1 MALWRLEI
9 SGAKA
14 GFRAA
19 GPRSPHGTE
28 SRRGLRVP
36 PEGLFLMFP
45 DVPPSRGARSGDVLL
60 RRSVQM
66 VAPRVRLRT
75 ELLPP
80 RAGTGHGSFDVD
92 AAVPAYVAEAACVV
106 GISEPRWARCQGPE
120 KPAWQAAGPEI
131 AAQGTRS
138 RPGHLG
144 PPPCSL
150 LFPAPCPAMAL
161 LTYLALTL
169 LPLLFFTHTF
179 LLLLLRQRLSPLRLL
194 PAPPSP
200 SWLTG
205 NLAELHDQ
213 ENNGV
218 LARWAAAHGPSFCY
232 RGFLGGCRLLTAD
245 PRALAHVL
253 ARADAYPKP
262 DFVRD
267 SLASMAA
274 GHEGLLTVEGADHRR
289 QRRIV
294 APAFGRAQVRSLA
307 PLFAGKAREL
317 AGRWGALADAVPA
330 PPRVD
335 VLAWLSRATLDVI
348 GLAGALCPSSLP
360 DAADLF
366 PGFGY
371 EFNALTPRAPGE
383 SGDELAEAFATIFST
398 ARKFRIMTILQVWFP
413 ILRRFVSPCP
423 PHRTADANTEQRRN
437 NATMAAAQ
445 ATMHRIGTQLIDA
458 RRAQVEAELRAS
470 KAGADGIDGDTTV
483 LGRDLLSV
491 LIRSNLTTAPA
502 ARLSPRETLCQ
513 ISTFIAAGFETT
525 SSALSWALLAL
536 ANSPHTQDKLRTA
549 LRSLPPPPEEGAG
562 EGKWGAW
569 ADALDGC
576 AYLECVVR
584 ESLRLHAPI
593 TNTMRVCAV
602 DHDVIPTSAPWVGR
616 DGVTRTGIEV
626 RRGDIVSVPVQAVNR
641 AAGWGDAGVFRPE
654 RWAGS
659 GSGVGVEGG
668 EKDDGG
674 EKGEGVP
681 GAWAGTLTFLA
692 GPRACIGQ
700 RFALLEMKVFLAV
713 LLRDLAVGV
722 DPGLVVEKKINVVT
736 RPFVASEPELGNQL
750 PLRISR
756 VPPAP
761 AVL

>member
-1 MALWRLEI
+1 
-9 SGAKA
+9 
-14 GFRAA
+14 
-19 GPRSPHGTE
+19 
-28 SRRGLRVP
+28 
-36 PEGLFLMFP
+36 
-45 DVPPSRGARSGDVLL
+45 
-60 RRSVQM
+60 
-66 VAPRVRLRT
+66 
-75 ELLPP
+75 
-80 RAGTGHGSFDVD
+80 
-92 AAVPAYVAEAACVV
+92 
-106 GISEPRWARCQGPE
+106 
-120 KPAWQAAGPEI
+120 
-131 AAQGTRS
+131 
-138 RPGHLG
+138 
-144 PPPCSL
+144 
-150 LFPAPCPAMAL
+150 MAL

-169 LPLLFFTHTF
+169 LPLLYFTHTF

-218 LARWAAAHGPSFCY
+218 LARWTAAHGPSFCY

-245 PRALAHVL
+245 ARALAHVL

-317 AGRWGALADAVPA
+317 AGRWGELADGAPV

-348 GLAGALCPSSLP
+348 GLA
-360 DAADLF
+360 
-366 PGFGY
+366 GFGY

-413 ILRRFVSPCP
+413 LLRRF
-423 PHRTADANTEQRRN
+423 RRN

-445 ATMHRIGTQLIDA
+445 ATMHRIGTRLIGA
-458 RRAQVEAELRAS
+458 RRAQVEAELLAA
-470 KAGADGIDGDTTV
+470 KAGSDGIDGDTTV

-491 LIRSNLTTAPA
+491 LIRSNLTTTPA

-536 ANSPHTQDKLRTA
+536 ANSPHSQQKLRTA
-549 LRSLPPPPEEGAG
+549 LRLLPPPPEQGAG

-569 ADALDGC
+569 ADALEGC

-616 DGVTRTGIEV
+616 DGVVRTGIEV

-654 RWAGS
+654 RWAGEV
-659 GSGVGVEGG
+659 GSGIGEEREGTEG
-668 EKDDGG
+668 EKEG
-674 EKGEGVP
+674 EREGVP

-713 LLRDLAVGV
+713 LLRDLTVGV
-722 DPGLVVEKKINVVT
+722 DPGLVVEKKINVWVGADVCGDAPVRGERAGAREPAAPAHIA
-736 RPFVASEPELGNQL
+736 RPAGARGVIARL
-750 PLRISR
+750 PLLAANDFMKRMCARTDSD
-756 VPPAP
+756 
-761 AVL
+761 